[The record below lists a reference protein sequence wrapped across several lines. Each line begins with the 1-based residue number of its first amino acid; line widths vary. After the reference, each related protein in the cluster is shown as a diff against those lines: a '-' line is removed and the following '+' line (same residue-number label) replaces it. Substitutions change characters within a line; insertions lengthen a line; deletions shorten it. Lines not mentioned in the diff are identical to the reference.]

1 MSGLTKSATPPFK
14 IPQWAE
20 EFVGPKLEVLED
32 KTLCFPN
39 QNRRKGQNFKIIQSI
54 MYFVKNFKCAR
65 NSNYL
70 FARIGPLISM

>member
-14 IPQWAE
+14 IPQWVE

-39 QNRRKGQNFKIIQSI
+39 QNRRTGQDFKMVKSL
-54 MYFVKNFKCAR
+54 MYFVKEFLFVHEIAI
-65 NSNYL
+65 NY
-70 FARIGPLISM
+70 FQE

>member
-39 QNRRKGQNFKIIQSI
+39 QNRRTGQEFKMIKSI
-54 MYFVKNFKCAR
+54 MYFLKEFLCVHEIAIIH
-65 NSNYL
+65 L
-70 FARIGPLISM
+70 QGLVP